1 MKTWYIAIQCPKELY
16 LFSMEETRPE
26 ANDYSM
32 DLVSGHDCRP
42 AFQGL
47 KRAVAEAPQE
57 VNHCP
62 TQLECC
68 NTTTLYWVVYW
79 FGLTV

>member
-1 MKTWYIAIQCPKELY
+1 MKIGYIAIQCPKE
-16 LFSMEETRPE
+16 FIPFFNGGSPE